1 MHRAYLA
8 VLLLPLTLG
17 CADDAQPN
25 ANGSGGSGGSGGA
38 GAPGSAG
45 SAQSSSDE
53 LCGKRPGGELGGTH
67 VLRFE
72 TLNASDP
79 SVVLQLERAFSDAG
93 VGESSLYELRGMHV
107 ARADG
112 TSCITDAAALEYENT
127 HHNWFDIARGR
138 AAGVIFELRAQF
150 VSNAERSMRFEAVGL
165 DDAGAAIFGP
175 VEVIGTG
182 SPHFCNGC
190 WDRLSVS
197 ISEVMLDNQSAHA
210 DEAGDYEPWLELYN
224 YGSDDVNLAG
234 WSLSDDFSER
244 RKWTFPSLTLPRHE
258 TRVIF
263 ADAEP
268 EQSELHAGFALS
280 TTSRQLI
287 LTDAIGRSDG
297 GIVLESQTKDRS
309 LAYSWASG
317 AYEMGTPTPGTPPPS
332 Q

>member
-1 MHRAYLA
+1 MRCAYLT
-8 VLLLPLTLG
+8 VLLLPLLSG

-25 ANGSGGSGGSGGA
+25 ANGSGGSGGSGSA
-38 GAPGSAG
+38 GAPGGAG
-45 SAQSSSDE
+45 SPQSSGDE

-79 SVVLQLERAFSDAG
+79 YMVLQLERAFSDSGA
-93 VGESSLYELRGMHV
+93 GESSVYELKGMHV
-107 ARADG
+107 ALADG
-112 TSCITDAAALEYENT
+112 TECISDAAALEYENT

-138 AAGVIFELRAQF
+138 TAGMTFELRVQF
-150 VSNAERSMRFEAVGL
+150 VSGAERSSKFEAVGL
-165 DDAGAAIFGP
+165 DETGAETFGP
-175 VEVIGTG
+175 VELIGTG
-182 SPHFCNGC
+182 SPYFCNGC

-197 ISEVMLDNQSAHA
+197 ISEVMLDNQSVHG

-224 YGSDDVNLAG
+224 YGSEDVNLAG
-234 WSLSDDFSER
+234 WSLSDDFSKR
-244 RKWTFPSLTLPRHE
+244 RKWTLPNLMLPRHE

-287 LTDAIGRSDG
+287 LTDPIGRSDG
-297 GIVLESQTKDRS
+297 GIRLEPQPKDRS
-309 LAYSWASG
+309 LAYSWTSG
-317 AYEMGTPTPGTPPPS
+317 TYEVGAATPGAPPPE
-332 Q
+332 